1 MTVLE
6 VFRLMA
12 AEYSFVDDDTVLQW
26 AELTAPLV
34 SQKRFGKLYEQ
45 GVALLTAHRMKM
57 AGVSGGQTEAGSSG
71 LQMGIADTLRVAS
84 YSEGSTSISFN
95 SAVSAGASDAEL
107 ALTEYGV
114 QFMNLRSM
122 VIIPIRCSGEVR

>member
-1 MTVLE
+1 M
-6 VFRLMA
+6 
-12 AEYSFVDDDTVLQW
+12 
-26 AELTAPLV
+26 
-34 SQKRFGKLYEQ
+34 
-45 GVALLTAHRMKM
+45 LTAHRMKR